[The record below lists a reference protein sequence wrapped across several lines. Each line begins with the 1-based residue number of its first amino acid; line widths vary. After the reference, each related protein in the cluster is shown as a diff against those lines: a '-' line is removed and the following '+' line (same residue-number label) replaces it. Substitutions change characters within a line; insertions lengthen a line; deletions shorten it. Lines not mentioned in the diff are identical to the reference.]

1 MTLGIGASVGGCGVD
16 FAYLIPA
23 ATGQLDIIFN
33 AVPIDDAIATGDLSD
48 ETVQKL
54 RLVQDVRDF
63 ARDTIGLNAGQHYT
77 TFYDAHGEAVAYNLS
92 ASRKDRFQ
100 PFIWTFPF
108 VGSVPY
114 LGFFDADAVFA
125 RRDELVAE
133 GYDVFIYEIDAYYAL
148 GIYPNP
154 VLSPMLKRSEESL
167 IDTVIHE
174 LVHATIIRLDDTPF
188 NESLATYIGRTG
200 AVEYLDDRFADQ
212 PERRAIAIARFEDS
226 DRYAAFILS
235 LYNDLDAYYTSDL
248 SSAAKI
254 AGRAA
259 VYEAG
264 RERFAAEV
272 LPQMN
277 LPDNYSWVESLPVN
291 NAFMLGVRRYNLDL
305 DAFRQESPYEEGE
318 PYHGIHNR
326 CVQLRLVNGREQVAY
341 LSSLHMEAH
350 IAEGDAIQ
358 VGTSRKFE
366 SEDIAKL
373 ARLAGLEL
381 RRQWRDERG
390 YFSLN
395 EFVCGG

>member
-305 DAFRQESPYEEGE
+305 DAFDAVYQAA
-318 PYHGIHNR
+318 
-326 CVQLRLVNGREQVAY
+326 GRDWATALAVYREAAQAADAYAYMQDWVAGNVT
-341 LSSLHMEAH
+341 LPHTTADSAAPTAKSRPA
-350 IAEGDAIQ
+350 DAPC
-358 VGTSRKFE
+358 
-366 SEDIAKL
+366 A
-373 ARLAGLEL
+373 LE
-381 RRQWRDERG
+381 RATT
-390 YFSLN
+390 
-395 EFVCGG
+395 FVPQR